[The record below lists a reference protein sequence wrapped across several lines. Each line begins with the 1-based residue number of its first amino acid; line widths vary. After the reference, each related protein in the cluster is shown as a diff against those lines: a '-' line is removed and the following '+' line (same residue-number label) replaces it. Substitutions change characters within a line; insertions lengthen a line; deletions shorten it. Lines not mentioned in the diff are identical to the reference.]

1 MRFAQGTDMSPGSP
15 ARAQLDQ
22 FTALSRGNKPKGGVE
37 IGGGADFYNNQ
48 PKQPINMPERPKA
61 QPVMDTPVVS
71 QPRPVQQPATPA
83 NCPPAAKPPRMAGQQ
98 LEANTPAKPKA
109 DVQAQPVVTP
119 RQEAEVQLE
128 QAAAT
133 GANTDKPKAA
143 LENIIKQEIDVKQD
157 AIDMEFIRRCGNE
170 RGNPCVKPGP
180 GGRPAFDYSKFRDE
194 LTGVRDS
201 RSRPGFKGTPIGS
214 IPAVKDDK
222 RESIPDFPDANRR
235 NNERPIDS
243 SRREPI
249 WKQLQSRYVNR
260 QNKRFKST
268 SSSTEIA
275 TVINQLR
282 RGTDLPVVSRPR

>member
-1 MRFAQGTDMSPGSP
+1 MLTSKQSAEATNQYAGTS
-15 ARAQLDQ
+15 
-22 FTALSRGNKPKGGVE
+22 
-37 IGGGADFYNNQ
+37 
-48 PKQPINMPERPKA
+48 KA

-71 QPRPVQQPATPA
+71 QPRPATPA
-83 NCPPAAKPPRMAGQQ
+83 NCPPVATTYGWSTARGY
-98 LEANTPAKPKA
+98 TPAKPKA

-143 LENIIKQEIDVKQD
+143 LENNQAGLTLNKTPLIWSSSAV
-157 AIDMEFIRRCGNE
+157 AVTNVATLR
-170 RGNPCVKPGP
+170 PKPGC
-180 GGRPAFDYSKFRDE
+180 GRPAFDYSKFRDE

-201 RSRPGFKGTPIGS
+201 RSRPGLKGTPIGS
-214 IPAVKDDK
+214 IPAVKNNK
-222 RESIPDFPDANRR
+222 RESIPDFLNANRR

-249 WKQLQSRYVNR
+249 WKQLQSICKSSK
-260 QNKRFKST
+260 QTFTST

-282 RGTDLPVVSRPR
+282 RGNDRPVVSRPR

>member
-22 FTALSRGNKPKGGVE
+22 FTALSRGNKPKAGVE

-48 PKQPINMPERPKA
+48 PKQPINVPERPKA

-71 QPRPVQQPATPA
+71 QPRPATPA

-170 RGNPCVKPGP
+170 VGVACVKPGP
-180 GGRPAFDYSKFRDE
+180 GERPAFDYSKFRDQ
-194 LTGVRDS
+194 LM
-201 RSRPGFKGTPIGS
+201 RPGQ
-214 IPAVKDDK
+214 KDT
-222 RESIPDFPDANRR
+222 NRR
-235 NNERPIDS
+235 PGDFLYKQAKGPTFTTGGPRIQPVESGPRATPVMKPKRGEKPIDP

-249 WKQLQSRYVNR
+249 WQQLQARNMTR
-260 QNKRFKST
+260 RKKRGGRPIPAGVD
-268 SSSTEIA
+268 EIA
-275 TVINQLR
+275 TTITQLR
-282 RGTDLPVVSRPR
+282 QNIR